1 MMYCFIHQIKSRQS
15 TDGWRV
21 NWMDYDCK
29 NAPLRFRLTPLWNN
43 SHFVHWQFILLF
55 TFDIT
60 WFRKV
65 SWVMLPL
72 HTRKHTSMYKQLKYI
87 ELVWHPSFYGHSSIT
102 TTNKA
107 KSANVFAVVIIKMFL
122 FQITCAWKI
131 QLAWRFFMYTFYELF
146 YFFVK
151 WWFIYL
157 HNFSSGCV
165 IFHS

>member
-131 QLAWRFFMYTFYELF
+131 QLAWRLFMYTFYEL
-146 YFFVK
+146 
-151 WWFIYL
+151 
-157 HNFSSGCV
+157 C
-165 IFHS
+165 

>member
-15 TDGWRV
+15 PDWWRV

-29 NAPLRFRLTPLWNN
+29 NALLRFRLTPLWNN

-72 HTRKHTSMYKQLKYI
+72 HTRKRTSMYKQLKYI

-107 KSANVFAVVIIKMFL
+107 KECKCVCGCDNQNVLVSNYMCLKDTTRLKVIYVHILRAFL
-122 FQITCAWKI
+122 FLCQ
-131 QLAWRFFMYTFYELF
+131 M
-146 YFFVK
+146 V
-151 WWFIYL
+151 IYL
-157 HNFSSGCV
+157 FT
-165 IFHS
+165 